1 MTSLFDTAVRNRK
14 HHTPWTEID
23 AFRFMRDM
31 AMNGAGT
38 AAENAVKISVQY
50 RRDVASRFWWTIE
63 WTGADGERHEQTA
76 QDLDLLLWRAAEAEL
91 QIEAKLNAEGKS
103 GGDHVAE

>member
-1 MTSLFDTAVRNRK
+1 MSSLFDTAVRNRK
-14 HHTPWTEID
+14 QHTPWTEID

-31 AMNGAGT
+31 SMNGIGT
-38 AAENAVKISVQY
+38 DAENAVKISVQY

-63 WTGADGERHEQTA
+63 WTGTDGERHEQTA

-91 QIEAKLNAEGKS
+91 QIEAKIKAQKEKTDD
-103 GGDHVAE
+103 GG